1 MVRFGAGLE
10 LSFLHRG
17 MNAMAWWARLGLV
30 RDWSVH
36 AGWLKRV
43 ADGFK
48 AWGSDAGAMHVCVQ
62 GRDAHGAVCERS
74 WVLVAGS
81 GDGPFVPTLAAAALV
96 RKLARG
102 ALVRSGA
109 RPCMG
114 LLTLEDFMLETEGL
128 DIQMREIAP

>member
-1 MVRFGAGLE
+1 M
-10 LSFLHRG
+10 
-17 MNAMAWWARLGLV
+17 
-30 RDWSVH
+30 
-36 AGWLKRV
+36 
-43 ADGFK
+43 
-48 AWGSDAGAMHVCVQ
+48 
-62 GRDAHGAVCERS
+62 CERS